1 MTHSSQ
7 TALKK
12 ILEEH
17 HRVLEAQVFQKIR
30 AFRDTDNVDATASP
44 ATLSDD
50 AIYED
55 IDFALVQMQAET
67 IDKIRLAI
75 ERISSSDYG
84 ICESC
89 QEQIPLKR
97 LRAVPFTTRCRNCQE
112 NTESVERRARVSG
125 PAYSVWLSEKE

>member
-50 AIYED
+50 AIHED

-89 QEQIPLKR
+89 QEEIPVKR
-97 LRAVPFTTRCRNCQE
+97 LRAVPFATRCRNCQE
-112 NTESVERRARVSG
+112 NEERVERRARVTG
-125 PAYSVWLSEKE
+125 PTYLVWL

>member
-1 MTHSSQ
+1 MTRSSQ

-12 ILEEH
+12 DLEER
-17 HRVLEAQVFQKIR
+17 HRVLEEQVVQKIR

-44 ATLSDD
+44 TTLSDD
-50 AIYED
+50 AINED

-67 IDKIRLAI
+67 MDKIRMAI

-89 QEQIPLKR
+89 QEEIPVKR
-97 LRAVPFTTRCRNCQE
+97 LRAVPFATRCRRCQE

-125 PAYSVWLSEKE
+125 PAYSVWLSGKE